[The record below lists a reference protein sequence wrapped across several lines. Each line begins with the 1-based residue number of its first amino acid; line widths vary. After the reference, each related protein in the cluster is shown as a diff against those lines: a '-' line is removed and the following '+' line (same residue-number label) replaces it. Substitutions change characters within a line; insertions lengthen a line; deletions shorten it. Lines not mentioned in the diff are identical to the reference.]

1 MADGDGAAVWMT
13 TEPQSMATKRK
24 GSTSTGA
31 AADPPTAD
39 LIDLDDQEF
48 DLPTVKKEPTLEEI
62 LNDDD
67 DGPPLDCSAL
77 HYTVCKTALLLLLLS
92 R

>member
-1 MADGDGAAVWMT
+1 MADGDGAAVWTT

-24 GSTSTGA
+24 GSTSTG
-31 AADPPTAD
+31 ADPPTAD

-77 HYTVCKTALLLLLLS
+77 HCTVCKTALLLLLMS